1 MDRDSPSGDSLGRRF
16 ALVRILGLALVLV
29 AVFAVLLLTGSFPTA
44 GEIRDRGDELGALAV
59 VVAVPAF
66 VLLNFAITWAILAG
80 ASGLLFGAAVGTPIS
95 LVGVVCGAL
104 AQMAVAR
111 YVAGDHAGRLLPQ
124 RARAIEGF
132 LQRRG
137 AVAVME
143 ARIVPALPWGAVNY
157 GAGLTSLRFRDMA
170 IGTAIG
176 GAPKVFA
183 YTALGGS
190 LANIDAIE
198 AKIAIALMVVLA
210 IAGAVLVRRELG
222 GGARPGGLTGAA

>member
-1 MDRDSPSGDSLGRRF
+1 MDHYRPPDEAVGRRY
-16 ALVRILGLALVLV
+16 ALMRLV
-29 AVFAVLLLTGSFPTA
+29 ALAAVLAALFAVLVLTGTFPTA
-44 GEIRDRGDELGALAV
+44 GEIRDRGDELGAWAV

-66 VLLNFAITWAILAG
+66 VLLNFAVTWAILAG
-80 ASGLLFGAAVGTPIS
+80 ASGLLFGTALGTPIS

-111 YVAGDHAGRLLPQ
+111 YLAGEHAGRLLPP
-124 RARAIEGF
+124 RARGIEGF

-143 ARIVPALPWGAVNY
+143 LRVVPALPWGAINY
-157 GAGLTSLRFRDMA
+157 SAGLTSLRFRDMA

-176 GAPKVFA
+176 GAPKVFG

-190 LANIDAIE
+190 LANLDAVE
-198 AKIAIALMVVLA
+198 AKVAIGLMVVLA
-210 IAGAVLVRRELG
+210 IAGAVIVRREFG
-222 GGARPGGLTGAA
+222 GPRAGGATGAA

>member
-1 MDRDSPSGDSLGRRF
+1 MDRVQPPGDSVGRRY
-16 ALVRILGLALVLV
+16 ALLRIGALAAVL
-29 AVFAVLLLTGSFPTA
+29 ASLFAVLVLTGSFPTA
-44 GEIRDRGDELGALAV
+44 GEIRDHGDELGVLAV

-66 VLLNFAITWAILAG
+66 VVLNFAITWAILAG
-80 ASGLLFGAAVGTPIS
+80 ASGLLFGAALGTPIS
-95 LVGVVCGAL
+95 LAGVVCGAL

-111 YVAGDHAGRLLPQ
+111 YVAGEHAGWLLPP

-132 LQRRG
+132 LRRRG
-137 AVAVME
+137 VVAVME

-157 GAGLTSLRFRDMA
+157 GGGLTSLRFRDMA

-176 GAPKVFA
+176 GAPKVFG

-190 LANIDAIE
+190 LANLDAIE
-198 AKIAIALMVVLA
+198 AKVAIALMVVVA
-210 IAGAVLVRRELG
+210 IAGAVVVRREL

>member
-1 MDRDSPSGDSLGRRF
+1 MGRRY
-16 ALVRILGLALVLV
+16 ALLRIGALAAVL
-29 AVFAVLLLTGSFPTA
+29 AALFAVLVLTGSFPTA
-44 GEIRDRGDELGALAV
+44 GEIRDHGDELGPLAV

-66 VLLNFAITWAILAG
+66 VVLNFAITWAILAG
-80 ASGLLFGAAVGTPIS
+80 ASGLLFGAALGTPIS
-95 LVGVVCGAL
+95 LAGVVCGAL

-111 YVAGDHAGRLLPQ
+111 YVAGEHAGGLLPP

-137 AVAVME
+137 VVAVME

-157 GAGLTSLRFRDMA
+157 GGGLTSLRFRDMA

-176 GAPKVFA
+176 GAPKVFG

-190 LANIDAIE
+190 LANLDAIE
-198 AKIAIALMVVLA
+198 AKVAIALMVVVA
-210 IAGAVLVRRELG
+210 IAGAVVVRREL